1 MPKSGAWC
9 WNRFWCLAHAQRQW
23 QAPPKLK
30 LHKYS
35 ICVLSYQ
42 KKEQWPG
49 RETFNKKNH
58 KKAPTIFWLPKQ
70 LMSKIFFFLF
80 WDPILF
86 YNL

>member
-42 KKEQWPG
+42 KKRTVTRQG
-49 RETFNKKNH
+49 NIQQKKPQKSTYN
-58 KKAPTIFWLPKQ
+58 
-70 LMSKIFFFLF
+70 
-80 WDPILF
+80 ILIT
-86 YNL
+86 